1 MKRLVYFAGALA
13 MIGFA
18 VLLQL
23 DVTSLYRLVVSGVN
37 DAPIGMYV
45 LWLFPTLL
53 NIDYA
58 VLGDNTFWILL
69 ISDVL
74 LNNDGSDILRE
85 LSLRARA
92 RAAIWTDVA
101 VKLDEEAAK

>member
-53 NIDYA
+53 EIDYT
-58 VLGDNTFWILL
+58 VLGDSTFWILL
-69 ISDVL
+69 ISDAL
-74 LNNDGSDILRE
+74 LIGGLLVTYAGIRYDDTANRGYHY
-85 LSLRARA
+85 
-92 RAAIWTDVA
+92 
-101 VKLDEEAAK
+101 

>member
-1 MKRLVYFAGALA
+1 MKRLVYFVGALA

-53 NIDYA
+53 EIDYT

-69 ISDVL
+69 ISDAL
-74 LNNDGSDILRE
+74 LIGGLLVTYAGIRYDDTANRGYHY
-85 LSLRARA
+85 
-92 RAAIWTDVA
+92 
-101 VKLDEEAAK
+101 

>member
-1 MKRLVYFAGALA
+1 MKRLVYFVGALA

-53 NIDYA
+53 EIDYT

-74 LNNDGSDILRE
+74 LIGGLLVTYAGIRYDDTANRGYHY
-85 LSLRARA
+85 
-92 RAAIWTDVA
+92 
-101 VKLDEEAAK
+101 

>member
-1 MKRLVYFAGALA
+1 MKRLVYFVGALA

-74 LNNDGSDILRE
+74 LIGGLLVTYAGIRYDDTANRGYHY
-85 LSLRARA
+85 
-92 RAAIWTDVA
+92 
-101 VKLDEEAAK
+101 

>member
-1 MKRLVYFAGALA
+1 MKRLVYFVGALA

-45 LWLFPTLL
+45 LWLFPTLF

-74 LNNDGSDILRE
+74 LIGGLLVTYAGIRYDDTANRGYHY
-85 LSLRARA
+85 
-92 RAAIWTDVA
+92 
-101 VKLDEEAAK
+101 

>member
-1 MKRLVYFAGALA
+1 MKRLMVMLSALA

-23 DVTSLYRLVVSGVN
+23 DVTSLYRLVVSGIN

-53 NIDYA
+53 DIDYA
-58 VLGDNTFWILL
+58 VLGNASVWILL
-69 ISDVL
+69 VSDAL
-74 LNNDGSDILRE
+74 LIGGLIVGSIGLRIE
-85 LSLRARA
+85 DTPHRGYHY
-92 RAAIWTDVA
+92 
-101 VKLDEEAAK
+101 

>member
-1 MKRLVYFAGALA
+1 MKRLVYFVGALA

-37 DAPIGMYV
+37 EAPIGMYV

-74 LNNDGSDILRE
+74 LIGGLLVTYAGIRYDDTANRGYHY
-85 LSLRARA
+85 
-92 RAAIWTDVA
+92 
-101 VKLDEEAAK
+101 

>member
-1 MKRLVYFAGALA
+1 MKRLVYFVGALA

-69 ISDVL
+69 ISDIL
-74 LNNDGSDILRE
+74 LIGGLLVTYAGIRYDDTANRGYHY
-85 LSLRARA
+85 
-92 RAAIWTDVA
+92 
-101 VKLDEEAAK
+101 